1 MDCFQLSA
9 VAKGATFLFLA
20 FGEHRYP
27 SLVKCVYSAI
37 VATTK
42 HFSKVIALIPDM
54 LFFNIPRFQYLVT
67 IDY

>member
-9 VAKGATFLFLA
+9 VEKGATFLFLA

-54 LFFNIPRFQYLVT
+54 LFF
-67 IDY
+67 